1 MSLKQHQSQEFADT
15 GLNDSGTEDEQKSK
29 KGSGNEKKLKRPHN
43 LKKQQSHPKS
53 YEPKK
58 APVTRVC

>member
-29 KGSGNEKKLKRPHN
+29 KGSGNEKKI
-43 LKKQQSHPKS
+43 KKTSQ
-53 YEPKK
+53 PKK
-58 APVTRVC
+58 AAKSPKLI